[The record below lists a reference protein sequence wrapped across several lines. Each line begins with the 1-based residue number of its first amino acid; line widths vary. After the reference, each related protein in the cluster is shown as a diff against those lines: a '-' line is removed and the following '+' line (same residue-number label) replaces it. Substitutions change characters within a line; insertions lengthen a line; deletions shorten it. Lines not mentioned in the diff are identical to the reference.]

1 LATLKV
7 AVTDLSE
14 FIVKVQVL
22 LVPEQSP
29 DQPAKVEPESA
40 VAVRVTVVPP
50 EYRHSQTAPQLI
62 PGGSEVTVPEPFPD
76 LETVSRYL

>member
-40 VAVRVTVVPP
+40 VAVRVTVVP
-50 EYRHSQTAPQLI
+50 EAKYATHSDPQLI
-62 PGGSEVTVPEPFPD
+62 PAGLLVTVPDPVPV
-76 LETVSRYL
+76 LETVS

>member
-14 FIVKVQVL
+14 SIVKVQVL

-40 VAVRVTVVPP
+40 VAVRVTEVP
-50 EYRHSQTAPQLI
+50 ERKFFEHSDPQLI
-62 PGGSEVTVPEPFPD
+62 PGGSEVIVPEPLPD
-76 LETVSRYL
+76 LETSNL

>member
-40 VAVRVTVVPP
+40 VAVRVTVVPEAKYATHP
-50 EYRHSQTAPQLI
+50 VPQLI
-62 PGGSEVTVPEPFPD
+62 PAGLLVTVPDPVPV
-76 LETVSRYL
+76 LETVS

>member
-7 AVTDLSE
+7 AVTDLLE

-29 DQPAKVEPESA
+29 DQPEKVEPESA
-40 VAVRVTVVPP
+40 VAVRVTVVP
-50 EYRHSQTAPQLI
+50 EVKYATHSAPQLI
-62 PGGSEVTVPEPFPD
+62 PAGLLVTVPDPVPV
-76 LETVSRYL
+76 LETVS

>member
-14 FIVKVQVL
+14 FIVKAQVL

-40 VAVRVTVVPP
+40 VAVRVTVVP
-50 EYRHSQTAPQLI
+50 
-62 PGGSEVTVPEPFPD
+62 
-76 LETVSRYL
+76 SRKENKH